1 MSKAQEPEVFS
12 FQAEVKQLLHLMI
25 NSLYSNKEIF
35 LRELISNASDAND
48 KLRFEALEKPELL
61 TEKTDLEITVTLDP
75 DNRLLTISDNGIGM
89 SRDEIIQQLGTI
101 AHSGTAQFI
110 ESLSGEKKEDSQLI
124 GKFGVGFYSAF
135 IVAERVEV
143 LSRRADLTAEEGVR
157 WESAGDGDYSL
168 ETVEK
173 QDRGTIIALTLK
185 PEETEFV
192 DNFRVST
199 LIRKYSDH
207 IGFPVRIKNGEE
219 DVTED
224 PVNKAQALWTRP
236 RTEINDD
243 EYVEF
248 YKHLAHDFTAP
259 LIWSHNKV
267 EGKREYTS
275 LMYIPASAPFDLWNR
290 ESPRGIKL
298 YVQRVFITDEA
309 TQFLPLYLRFM
320 RGIVDSS
327 DLSLNI
333 SRELLQQDPTVGSIR
348 NALTKRCLT
357 MIEKLSNSEPEKYG
371 IFWKEFGAVV
381 KEGLAED
388 PSNSEKIAGLLRF
401 NSTISEGLE
410 QDRSLDAYL
419 GALSD
424 DQDKIYYLIAESP
437 TSARN
442 SPHLESLRER
452 GIEVLLLADRVD
464 EWVMQHLIEFKGKS
478 FKDIGRGDLELEGE
492 NDTNNIE
499 AEPTKEEK
507 QVLKRIKRLLKD
519 KVDEVRISMRL
530 KESASCLV
538 LGEQDLSFQ
547 MRQILKASGHE
558 APDSKPSLELNPNH
572 LLVRQL
578 MEEGRDEQFEALSWI
593 LLEQAFLI
601 EGRPLE
607 DPVLFVQRVNDLIGK
622 KN

>member
-48 KLRFEALEKPELL
+48 KLRFEALERPELL
-61 TEKTDLEITVTLDP
+61 TETTDFEITITLDS
-75 DNRLLTISDNGIGM
+75 DNRRLTISDNGIGM

-110 ESLSGEKKEDSQLI
+110 ESLSGEKKQDSQLI

-143 LSRRADLTAEEGVR
+143 YSRRADLTAQEGVR

-173 QDRGTIIALTLK
+173 QDRGTIITLTLK

-192 DNFRVST
+192 DNFRVSA

-207 IGFPVRIKNGEE
+207 IVFPVRIKNGEE

-248 YKHLAHDFTAP
+248 YKHLAHDFTDP

-275 LMYIPASAPFDLWNR
+275 LMFIPASAPFDLWNR
-290 ESPRGIKL
+290 ESPKGIKL

-327 DLSLNI
+327 DLSLNV

-388 PSNSEKIAGLLRF
+388 PSNSEKIAGLMRF
-401 NSTISEGLE
+401 NSTISEGLD

-419 GALSD
+419 DALSD
-424 DQDKIYYLIAESP
+424 GQDKIYYLIAESP

-464 EWVMQHLIEFKGKS
+464 EWVMQHLTEFKGKS
-478 FKDIGRGDLELEGE
+478 FKDIGRGDLELDDE
-492 NDTNNIE
+492 NDTKIVE
-499 AEPTKEEK
+499 AEPTKKEK
-507 QVLKRIKRLLKD
+507 EVLKRIKRLLKD
-519 KVDEVRISMRL
+519 KVDEVRISSRL

-547 MRQILKASGHE
+547 MRQMLKASGHE
-558 APDSKPSLELNPNH
+558 TPDSMPSLELNPNH

-578 MEEGRDEQFEALSWI
+578 MEKEEDEQFESLSWI

-607 DPVLFVQRVNDLIGK
+607 DPVLFVQRVNDLIAK
-622 KN
+622 

>member
-1 MSKAQEPEVFS
+1 MSKAQEPEIFS

-48 KLRFEALEKPELL
+48 KLRFEALERPELL
-61 TEKTDLEITVTLDP
+61 TETTDFEITITLDS
-75 DNRLLTISDNGIGM
+75 DNRRLTISDNGIGM

-110 ESLSGEKKEDSQLI
+110 ESLSGEKKQDSQLI

-143 LSRRADLTAEEGVR
+143 YSRRADLTAQEGVR

-173 QDRGTIIALTLK
+173 QDRGTIITLTLK

-192 DNFRVST
+192 DNFRVSA

-248 YKHLAHDFTAP
+248 YKHLAHDFTDP

-275 LMYIPASAPFDLWNR
+275 LMFIPASAPFDLWNR
-290 ESPRGIKL
+290 ESPKGIKL

-327 DLSLNI
+327 DLSLNV

-388 PSNSEKIAGLLRF
+388 PSNSEKIAGLMRF
-401 NSTISEGLE
+401 NSTISEGLD

-419 GALSD
+419 DALSD
-424 DQDKIYYLIAESP
+424 EQDKIYYLIAESP

-464 EWVMQHLIEFKGKS
+464 EWVMQHLTEFKGKS
-478 FKDIGRGDLELEGE
+478 FKDIGRGDLELDDE
-492 NDTNNIE
+492 NDTKIVE
-499 AEPTKEEK
+499 AEPTKKEK
-507 QVLKRIKRLLKD
+507 EVLKRIKRLLKD
-519 KVDEVRISMRL
+519 KVDEVRISSRL

-547 MRQILKASGHE
+547 MRQMLKASGHE
-558 APDSKPSLELNPNH
+558 TPDSMPSLELNPNH

-578 MEEGRDEQFEALSWI
+578 MEKEGDEQFESLSWI

-607 DPVLFVQRVNDLIGK
+607 DPVLFVQRVNDLIAK
-622 KN
+622 

>member
-48 KLRFEALEKPELL
+48 KLRFEALERPELL
-61 TEKTDLEITVTLDP
+61 TETTDFEITITLDS
-75 DNRLLTISDNGIGM
+75 DNRRLTISDNGIGM

-110 ESLSGEKKEDSQLI
+110 ESLSGEKKQDSQLI

-143 LSRRADLTAEEGVR
+143 YSRRADLTAQEGVR

-173 QDRGTIIALTLK
+173 HDRGTIITLTLK

-192 DNFRVST
+192 DNFRVSA

-248 YKHLAHDFTAP
+248 YKHLAHDFTDP
-259 LIWSHNKV
+259 LVWSHNKV

-275 LMYIPASAPFDLWNR
+275 LMFIPASAPFDLWNR
-290 ESPRGIKL
+290 ESPKGIKL

-327 DLSLNI
+327 DLSLNV

-388 PSNSEKIAGLLRF
+388 PSNSEKIAGLMRF
-401 NSTISEGLE
+401 NSTISEGLD

-419 GALSD
+419 DALSD
-424 DQDKIYYLIAESP
+424 GQDKIYYLIAESP

-464 EWVMQHLIEFKGKS
+464 EWVMQHLTEFKGKS
-478 FKDIGRGDLELEGE
+478 FKDIGRGDLELDDE
-492 NDTNNIE
+492 NDTKIVE
-499 AEPTKEEK
+499 AEPTKKEK
-507 QVLKRIKRLLKD
+507 EVLKRIKRLFKD
-519 KVDEVRISMRL
+519 KVDEVRISSRL

-547 MRQILKASGHE
+547 MRQMLKASGHE
-558 APDSKPSLELNPNH
+558 APDSMPSLELNPNH

-578 MEEGRDEQFEALSWI
+578 MEKEGDEQFESLSWI

-607 DPVLFVQRVNDLIGK
+607 DPVLFVQRVNDLIAK
-622 KN
+622 

>member
-1 MSKAQEPEVFS
+1 MTKAQEPEVFS

-48 KLRFEALEKPELL
+48 KLRFEALERPELL
-61 TEKTDLEITVTLDP
+61 TETTDFEITITLDP
-75 DNRLLTISDNGIGM
+75 DNRRLTISDNGIGM

-110 ESLSGEKKEDSQLI
+110 ESLSGEKKQDSQLI

-143 LSRRADLTAEEGVR
+143 YSRRADLTAQEGVR

-168 ETVEK
+168 ETAEK
-173 QDRGTIIALTLK
+173 QDRGTIITLTLK

-192 DNFRVST
+192 DNFRVSA

-248 YKHLAHDFTAP
+248 YKHLAHDFTDP

-275 LMYIPASAPFDLWNR
+275 LMFIPASAPFDLWNR
-290 ESPRGIKL
+290 ESPKGIKL

-327 DLSLNI
+327 DLSLNV

-388 PSNSEKIAGLLRF
+388 PSNSEKIAGLMRF
-401 NSTISEGLE
+401 NSTISEGLD

-419 GALSD
+419 DALSD
-424 DQDKIYYLIAESP
+424 GQDKIYYLIAESP

-464 EWVMQHLIEFKGKS
+464 EWVMQHLTEFKGKS
-478 FKDIGRGDLELEGE
+478 FKDIGRGDLELDDE
-492 NDTNNIE
+492 NDTKIVE
-499 AEPTKEEK
+499 AEPTKKEK
-507 QVLKRIKRLLKD
+507 EVLKRIKSLLKD
-519 KVDEVRISMRL
+519 KVDEVRISSRL

-547 MRQILKASGHE
+547 MRQMLKASGHE
-558 APDSKPSLELNPNH
+558 TPDSMPSLELNPNH

-578 MEEGRDEQFEALSWI
+578 MEKEGDEQFESLSWI

-607 DPVLFVQRVNDLIGK
+607 DPVLFVQRVNDLIAK
-622 KN
+622 

>member
-48 KLRFEALEKPELL
+48 KLRFEALERPELL
-61 TEKTDLEITVTLDP
+61 TETTDFDITITLDS
-75 DNRLLTISDNGIGM
+75 DNRRLTISDNGIGM

-110 ESLSGEKKEDSQLI
+110 ESLSGEKKQDSQLI

-143 LSRRADLTAEEGVR
+143 YSRRADLTAQEGVR

-173 QDRGTIIALTLK
+173 HDRGTIITLTLK

-192 DNFRVST
+192 DNFRVSA

-248 YKHLAHDFTAP
+248 YKHLAHDFTDP
-259 LIWSHNKV
+259 LVWSHNKV

-275 LMYIPASAPFDLWNR
+275 LMFIPASAPFDLWNR
-290 ESPRGIKL
+290 ESPKGIKL

-327 DLSLNI
+327 DLSLNV

-371 IFWKEFGAVV
+371 TFWKEFGAVV

-388 PSNSEKIAGLLRF
+388 PSNSEKIAGLMRF
-401 NSTISEGLE
+401 NSTISEGLD

-419 GALSD
+419 DALSD
-424 DQDKIYYLIAESP
+424 GQDKIYYLIAESP

-464 EWVMQHLIEFKGKS
+464 EWVMQHLTEFKGKS
-478 FKDIGRGDLELEGE
+478 FKDIGRGDLELDDE
-492 NDTNNIE
+492 NDTKIVE
-499 AEPTKEEK
+499 AEPTKKEK
-507 QVLKRIKRLLKD
+507 EVLKRIKRLLKD
-519 KVDEVRISMRL
+519 KVDEVRISSRL

-547 MRQILKASGHE
+547 MRQMLKASGHE
-558 APDSKPSLELNPNH
+558 TPDSMPSLELNPNH

-578 MEEGRDEQFEALSWI
+578 MEKEGDEQFESLSWI

-607 DPVLFVQRVNDLIGK
+607 DPVLFVQRVNDLIAK
-622 KN
+622 

>member
-48 KLRFEALEKPELL
+48 KLRFEALERPELL
-61 TEKTDLEITVTLDP
+61 TETTDFEITITLDS
-75 DNRLLTISDNGIGM
+75 DNRRLTISDNGIGM

-110 ESLSGEKKEDSQLI
+110 ESLSGEKKQDSQLI

-143 LSRRADLTAEEGVR
+143 YSRRADLTAQEGVR

-173 QDRGTIIALTLK
+173 QDRGTIITLTLK

-192 DNFRVST
+192 DNFRVSA

-219 DVTED
+219 DVTEA

-243 EYVEF
+243 EYIEF
-248 YKHLAHDFTAP
+248 YKHLAHDFTDP
-259 LIWSHNKV
+259 LVWSHNKV

-275 LMYIPASAPFDLWNR
+275 LMFIPASAPFDLWNR
-290 ESPRGIKL
+290 ESPKGIKL

-327 DLSLNI
+327 DLSLNV

-371 IFWKEFGAVV
+371 TFWKEFGAVV

-388 PSNSEKIAGLLRF
+388 PSNSEKIAGLMRF
-401 NSTISEGLE
+401 NSTISEGLD

-419 GALSD
+419 DALSD
-424 DQDKIYYLIAESP
+424 GQDKIYYLIAESP

-464 EWVMQHLIEFKGKS
+464 EWVMQHLTEFKGKS
-478 FKDIGRGDLELEGE
+478 FKDIGRGDLELDDE
-492 NDTNNIE
+492 NDTKIVE
-499 AEPTKEEK
+499 AEPTKKEK
-507 QVLKRIKRLLKD
+507 EVLKRIKRLLKD
-519 KVDEVRISMRL
+519 KVDEVRISSRL

-547 MRQILKASGHE
+547 MRQMLKASGHE
-558 APDSKPSLELNPNH
+558 TPDSMPSLELNPNH

-578 MEEGRDEQFEALSWI
+578 MEKEGDEQFESLSWI

-607 DPVLFVQRVNDLIGK
+607 DPVLFVQRVNDLIAK
-622 KN
+622 

>member
-1 MSKAQEPEVFS
+1 MSKAQEPEIFS

-48 KLRFEALEKPELL
+48 KLRFEALERPELL
-61 TEKTDLEITVTLDP
+61 TETADFEITITLDS
-75 DNRLLTISDNGIGM
+75 DNRRLTISDNGIGM

-110 ESLSGEKKEDSQLI
+110 ESLSGEKKQDSQLI

-143 LSRRADLTAEEGVR
+143 YSRRADLTAQEGVR

-173 QDRGTIIALTLK
+173 QDRGTIITLTLK

-192 DNFRVST
+192 DNFRVSA

-248 YKHLAHDFTAP
+248 YKHLAHDFTDP

-275 LMYIPASAPFDLWNR
+275 LMFIPASAPFDLWNR
-290 ESPRGIKL
+290 ESPKGIKL

-327 DLSLNI
+327 DLSLNV

-388 PSNSEKIAGLLRF
+388 PSNSEKIAGLMRF
-401 NSTISEGLE
+401 NSTISEGLD

-419 GALSD
+419 DALSD
-424 DQDKIYYLIAESP
+424 GQDKIYYLIAESP

-464 EWVMQHLIEFKGKS
+464 EWVMQHLTEFKGKS
-478 FKDIGRGDLELEGE
+478 FKDIGRGDLELDDE
-492 NDTNNIE
+492 NDTKIVE
-499 AEPTKEEK
+499 AEPTKKEK
-507 QVLKRIKRLLKD
+507 EVLKRIKRLLKD
-519 KVDEVRISMRL
+519 KVDEVRISSRL

-547 MRQILKASGHE
+547 MRQMLKASGHE
-558 APDSKPSLELNPNH
+558 TPDSMPSLELNPNH

-578 MEEGRDEQFEALSWI
+578 MEKEEDEQFESLSWI

-607 DPVLFVQRVNDLIGK
+607 DPVLFVQRVNDLIAK
-622 KN
+622 

>member
-48 KLRFEALEKPELL
+48 KLRFEALERPELL
-61 TEKTDLEITVTLDP
+61 TETTDFEITITLDS
-75 DNRLLTISDNGIGM
+75 DNRRLTISDNGIGM

-110 ESLSGEKKEDSQLI
+110 ESLSGEKKQDSQLI

-143 LSRRADLTAEEGVR
+143 YSRRADLTAQEGVR

-173 QDRGTIIALTLK
+173 HDRGTIITLTLK

-192 DNFRVST
+192 DNFRVSA

-248 YKHLAHDFTAP
+248 YKHLAHDFTDP

-275 LMYIPASAPFDLWNR
+275 LMFIPASAPFDLWNR
-290 ESPRGIKL
+290 ESPKGIKL

-327 DLSLNI
+327 DLSLNV

-388 PSNSEKIAGLLRF
+388 PSNSEKIAGLMRF
-401 NSTISEGLE
+401 NSTISEGLD

-419 GALSD
+419 DALSD
-424 DQDKIYYLIAESP
+424 GQDKIYYLIAESP

-464 EWVMQHLIEFKGKS
+464 EWVMQHLTEFKGKS
-478 FKDIGRGDLELEGE
+478 FKDIGRGDLELDDE
-492 NDTNNIE
+492 NDTKIVE
-499 AEPTKEEK
+499 AEPTKKEK
-507 QVLKRIKRLLKD
+507 EVLKRIKRLLKD
-519 KVDEVRISMRL
+519 KVDEVRISSRL

-547 MRQILKASGHE
+547 MRQMLKASGQE
-558 APDSKPSLELNPNH
+558 TPDSMPSLELNPNH

-578 MEEGRDEQFEALSWI
+578 MEKEGDEQFESLSWI

-607 DPVLFVQRVNDLIGK
+607 DPVLFVQRVNDLIAK
-622 KN
+622 

>member
-48 KLRFEALEKPELL
+48 KLRFEALERPEIL
-61 TEKTDLEITVTLDP
+61 TETTDFEITITLDS
-75 DNRLLTISDNGIGM
+75 DNRRLTISDNGIGM

-110 ESLSGEKKEDSQLI
+110 ESLSGEKKQDSQLI

-143 LSRRADLTAEEGVR
+143 YSRRADLTAQEGVR

-173 QDRGTIIALTLK
+173 HDRGTIITLTLK

-192 DNFRVST
+192 DNFRVSA

-248 YKHLAHDFTAP
+248 YKHLAHDFTDP

-275 LMYIPASAPFDLWNR
+275 LMFIPASAPFDLWNR
-290 ESPRGIKL
+290 ESPKGIKL

-327 DLSLNI
+327 DLSLNV

-388 PSNSEKIAGLLRF
+388 PSNSEKIAGLMRF
-401 NSTISEGLE
+401 NSTISEGLD

-419 GALSD
+419 DALSD
-424 DQDKIYYLIAESP
+424 EQDKIYYLIAESP

-464 EWVMQHLIEFKGKS
+464 EWVMQHLTEFKGKS
-478 FKDIGRGDLELEGE
+478 FKDIGRGDLELDDE
-492 NDTNNIE
+492 NDTKIVE
-499 AEPTKEEK
+499 AEPTKKEK
-507 QVLKRIKRLLKD
+507 EVLKRIKRLLKD
-519 KVDEVRISMRL
+519 KVDEVRISSRL

-547 MRQILKASGHE
+547 MRQMLKASGHE
-558 APDSKPSLELNPNH
+558 TPDSMPSLELNPNH

-578 MEEGRDEQFEALSWI
+578 MEKEGDEQFESLSWI

-607 DPVLFVQRVNDLIGK
+607 DPVLFVQRVNNLIAK
-622 KN
+622 

>member
-48 KLRFEALEKPELL
+48 KLRFEALERPELL
-61 TEKTDLEITVTLDP
+61 TETTDFEITITLDS
-75 DNRLLTISDNGIGM
+75 DNRRLTISDNGIGM

-110 ESLSGEKKEDSQLI
+110 ESLSGEKKQDSQLI

-143 LSRRADLTAEEGVR
+143 YSRRADLTAQEGVR

-173 QDRGTIIALTLK
+173 QDRGTIITLTLK

-192 DNFRVST
+192 DNFRVSG

-248 YKHLAHDFTAP
+248 YKHLAHDFTDP

-275 LMYIPASAPFDLWNR
+275 LMFIPASAPFDLWNR
-290 ESPRGIKL
+290 ESPKGIKL

-327 DLSLNI
+327 DLSLNV

-388 PSNSEKIAGLLRF
+388 PSNSEKIAGLMRF
-401 NSTISEGLE
+401 NSTISEGLD

-419 GALSD
+419 DALSD
-424 DQDKIYYLIAESP
+424 EQDKIYYLIAESP

-464 EWVMQHLIEFKGKS
+464 EWVMQHLTEFKGKS
-478 FKDIGRGDLELEGE
+478 FKDIGRGDLELDDE
-492 NDTNNIE
+492 NDTKIVE
-499 AEPTKEEK
+499 AEPTKKEK
-507 QVLKRIKRLLKD
+507 EVLKRIKRLLKD
-519 KVDEVRISMRL
+519 KVDEVRISSRL

-547 MRQILKASGHE
+547 MRQMLKASGHE
-558 APDSKPSLELNPNH
+558 TPDSMPSLELNPNH

-578 MEEGRDEQFEALSWI
+578 MEKEGDEQFESLSWI

-607 DPVLFVQRVNDLIGK
+607 DPVLFVQRVNDLIAK
-622 KN
+622 

>member
-48 KLRFEALEKPELL
+48 KLRFEALERPELL
-61 TEKTDLEITVTLDP
+61 TETTDFEITITLDS
-75 DNRLLTISDNGIGM
+75 DNRRLTISDNGIGM

-110 ESLSGEKKEDSQLI
+110 ESLSGEKKQDSQLI

-143 LSRRADLTAEEGVR
+143 YSRRADLTAQEGVR

-173 QDRGTIIALTLK
+173 HDRGTIITLTLK

-192 DNFRVST
+192 DNFRVSA

-248 YKHLAHDFTAP
+248 YKHLAHDFTDP

-275 LMYIPASAPFDLWNR
+275 LMFIPASAPFDLWNR
-290 ESPRGIKL
+290 ESPKGIKL

-327 DLSLNI
+327 DLSLNV
-333 SRELLQQDPTVGSIR
+333 SRELLQQDPTVGSIS

-388 PSNSEKIAGLLRF
+388 PSNSEKIAGLMRF
-401 NSTISEGLE
+401 NSTISEGLD

-419 GALSD
+419 DALSD
-424 DQDKIYYLIAESP
+424 GQDKIYYLIAESP

-464 EWVMQHLIEFKGKS
+464 EWVMQHLTEFKGKS
-478 FKDIGRGDLELEGE
+478 FKDIGRGDLELDDE
-492 NDTNNIE
+492 NDTKIVE
-499 AEPTKEEK
+499 AEPTKKEK
-507 QVLKRIKRLLKD
+507 EVLKRIKRLLKD
-519 KVDEVRISMRL
+519 KVDEVRISSRL

-547 MRQILKASGHE
+547 MRQMLKASGQE
-558 APDSKPSLELNPNH
+558 TPDSMPSLELNPNH

-578 MEEGRDEQFEALSWI
+578 MEKEGDEQFESLSWI

-607 DPVLFVQRVNDLIGK
+607 DPVLFVQRVNDLIAK
-622 KN
+622 

>member
-48 KLRFEALEKPELL
+48 KLRFEALERPELL
-61 TEKTDLEITVTLDP
+61 TETTDFEITITLDS
-75 DNRLLTISDNGIGM
+75 DNRRLTISDNGIGM

-110 ESLSGEKKEDSQLI
+110 ESLSGEKKQDSQLI

-143 LSRRADLTAEEGVR
+143 YSRRADLTAQEGVR

-173 QDRGTIIALTLK
+173 QDRGTIITLTLK

-192 DNFRVST
+192 DNFRVSALT
-199 LIRKYSDH
+199 RKYSDH

-243 EYVEF
+243 EYIEF
-248 YKHLAHDFTAP
+248 YKHLAHDFTDP
-259 LIWSHNKV
+259 LVWSHNKV

-275 LMYIPASAPFDLWNR
+275 LMFIPASAPFDLWNR
-290 ESPRGIKL
+290 ESPKGIKL

-327 DLSLNI
+327 DLSLNV

-388 PSNSEKIAGLLRF
+388 PSNSEKIAGLMRF
-401 NSTISEGLE
+401 NSTISEGLD

-419 GALSD
+419 DALSD
-424 DQDKIYYLIAESP
+424 GQDKIYYLIAESP

-464 EWVMQHLIEFKGKS
+464 EWVMQHLTEFKGKP
-478 FKDIGRGDLELEGE
+478 FKDIGRGDLELDDE
-492 NDTNNIE
+492 NDTKIVE
-499 AEPTKEEK
+499 AEPTKKEK
-507 QVLKRIKRLLKD
+507 EVLKRIKRLLKD
-519 KVDEVRISMRL
+519 KVDEVRISSRL

-547 MRQILKASGHE
+547 MRQMLKASGHE
-558 APDSKPSLELNPNH
+558 TPDSMPSLELNPNH

-578 MEEGRDEQFEALSWI
+578 MEKEGDEQFESLSWI

-601 EGRPLE
+601 EGRPLD
-607 DPVLFVQRVNDLIGK
+607 DPVLFVQRVNDLIAK
-622 KN
+622 

>member
-1 MSKAQEPEVFS
+1 MTKAQEPEIFS

-48 KLRFEALEKPELL
+48 KLRFEALERPELL
-61 TEKTDLEITVTLDP
+61 TETTDFEITITLDS
-75 DNRLLTISDNGIGM
+75 DNRRLTISDNGIGM

-110 ESLSGEKKEDSQLI
+110 ESLSGEKKQDSQLI

-143 LSRRADLTAEEGVR
+143 YSRRADLTAQEGVR

-173 QDRGTIIALTLK
+173 QDRGTIISLTLK

-192 DNFRVST
+192 DNFRVSA

-248 YKHLAHDFTAP
+248 YKHLAHDFTDP

-275 LMYIPASAPFDLWNR
+275 LMFIPASAPFDLWNR
-290 ESPRGIKL
+290 ESPKGIKL

-327 DLSLNI
+327 DLSLNV

-388 PSNSEKIAGLLRF
+388 PSNSEKIAGLMRF
-401 NSTISEGLE
+401 NSTISEGLD

-419 GALSD
+419 DALSD
-424 DQDKIYYLIAESP
+424 GQDKIYYLIAESP

-464 EWVMQHLIEFKGKS
+464 EWVMQHLTEFKGKS
-478 FKDIGRGDLELEGE
+478 FKDIGRGDLELDDE
-492 NDTNNIE
+492 NDTKIVE
-499 AEPTKEEK
+499 AEPTKKEK
-507 QVLKRIKRLLKD
+507 EVLKRIKRLLKD
-519 KVDEVRISMRL
+519 KVDEVRISSRL

-547 MRQILKASGHE
+547 MRQMLKASGHE
-558 APDSKPSLELNPNH
+558 TPDSMPSLELNPNH

-578 MEEGRDEQFEALSWI
+578 MEKEEDEQFESLSWI

-607 DPVLFVQRVNDLIGK
+607 DPVLFVQRVNDLIAK
-622 KN
+622 

>member
-48 KLRFEALEKPELL
+48 KLRFEALERPELL
-61 TEKTDLEITVTLDP
+61 TETADFEITITLDS
-75 DNRLLTISDNGIGM
+75 DNRRLTISDNGIGM

-110 ESLSGEKKEDSQLI
+110 ESLSGEKKQDSQLI

-143 LSRRADLTAEEGVR
+143 YSRRADLTAQEGVR

-173 QDRGTIIALTLK
+173 QDRGTIISLTLK

-192 DNFRVST
+192 DNFRVSA

-248 YKHLAHDFTAP
+248 YKHLAHDFTDP

-275 LMYIPASAPFDLWNR
+275 LMFIPASAPFDLWNR
-290 ESPRGIKL
+290 ESPKGIKL

-327 DLSLNI
+327 DLSLNV

-388 PSNSEKIAGLLRF
+388 PSNSEKIAGLMRF
-401 NSTISEGLE
+401 NSTISEGLD

-419 GALSD
+419 DALSD
-424 DQDKIYYLIAESP
+424 GQDKIYYLIAESP

-464 EWVMQHLIEFKGKS
+464 EWVMQHLTEFKGKS
-478 FKDIGRGDLELEGE
+478 FKDIGRGDLELDDE
-492 NDTNNIE
+492 NDTKIVE
-499 AEPTKEEK
+499 TEPTKKEK
-507 QVLKRIKRLLKD
+507 EVLKRIKRLLKD
-519 KVDEVRISMRL
+519 KVDEVRISSRL

-547 MRQILKASGHE
+547 MRQMLKASGHE
-558 APDSKPSLELNPNH
+558 TPDSMPSLELNPNH

-578 MEEGRDEQFEALSWI
+578 MEKEEDEQFESLSWI

-607 DPVLFVQRVNDLIGK
+607 DPVLFVQRVNDLIAK
-622 KN
+622 

>member
-48 KLRFEALEKPELL
+48 KLRFEALERPELL
-61 TEKTDLEITVTLDP
+61 TETTDFEITITLDS
-75 DNRLLTISDNGIGM
+75 DNRRLTISDNGIGM

-110 ESLSGEKKEDSQLI
+110 ESLSGEKKQDSQLI

-143 LSRRADLTAEEGVR
+143 YSRRADLTAQEGVR

-173 QDRGTIIALTLK
+173 QDRGTIISLTLK

-192 DNFRVST
+192 DNFRVSA

-248 YKHLAHDFTAP
+248 YKHLAHDFTDP

-275 LMYIPASAPFDLWNR
+275 LMFIPASAPFDLWNR
-290 ESPRGIKL
+290 ESPKGIKL

-327 DLSLNI
+327 DLSLNV

-388 PSNSEKIAGLLRF
+388 PSNSEKIAGLMRF
-401 NSTISEGLE
+401 NSTISEGLD

-419 GALSD
+419 DALSD
-424 DQDKIYYLIAESP
+424 GQDKIYYLIAESP

-464 EWVMQHLIEFKGKS
+464 EWVMQHLTEFKGKS
-478 FKDIGRGDLELEGE
+478 FKDIGRGDLELDDE
-492 NDTNNIE
+492 NDTKIVE
-499 AEPTKEEK
+499 AEPTKKEK
-507 QVLKRIKRLLKD
+507 EVLKRIKRLLKD
-519 KVDEVRISMRL
+519 KVDEVRISSRL

-547 MRQILKASGHE
+547 MRQMLKASGHE
-558 APDSKPSLELNPNH
+558 TPDSMPSLELNPNH

-578 MEEGRDEQFEALSWI
+578 MEKEGDEQFESLSWI

-607 DPVLFVQRVNDLIGK
+607 DPVLFVQRVNDLIAK
-622 KN
+622 

>member
-48 KLRFEALEKPELL
+48 KLRFEALERPELL
-61 TEKTDLEITVTLDP
+61 TETTDFEITITLDS
-75 DNRLLTISDNGIGM
+75 DNRRLTISDNGIGM

-110 ESLSGEKKEDSQLI
+110 ESLSGEKKQDSQLI

-143 LSRRADLTAEEGVR
+143 YSRRADLTAQEGVR

-173 QDRGTIIALTLK
+173 QDRGTIITLTLK

-192 DNFRVST
+192 DNFRVSALT
-199 LIRKYSDH
+199 RKYSDH

-248 YKHLAHDFTAP
+248 YKHLAHDFTDP

-275 LMYIPASAPFDLWNR
+275 LMFIPASAPFDLWNR
-290 ESPRGIKL
+290 ESPKGIKL

-327 DLSLNI
+327 DLSLNV

-388 PSNSEKIAGLLRF
+388 PSNSEKIAGLMRF
-401 NSTISEGLE
+401 NSTISEGLD

-419 GALSD
+419 DALSD
-424 DQDKIYYLIAESP
+424 GQDKIYYLIAESP

-464 EWVMQHLIEFKGKS
+464 EWVMQHLTEFKGKS
-478 FKDIGRGDLELEGE
+478 FKDIGRGDLELDDE
-492 NDTNNIE
+492 NDTKIVE
-499 AEPTKEEK
+499 AEPTKKEK
-507 QVLKRIKRLLKD
+507 EVLKRIKRLLKD
-519 KVDEVRISMRL
+519 KVDEVRISSRL

-547 MRQILKASGHE
+547 MRQMLKASGHE
-558 APDSKPSLELNPNH
+558 TPDSMPSLELNPNH

-578 MEEGRDEQFEALSWI
+578 MEKEGDEQFESLSWI

-607 DPVLFVQRVNDLIGK
+607 DPVLFVQRVNDLIAK
-622 KN
+622 

>member
-1 MSKAQEPEVFS
+1 MTKAQEPEIFS

-48 KLRFEALEKPELL
+48 KLRFEALERPELL
-61 TEKTDLEITVTLDP
+61 TETTDFEITITLDS
-75 DNRLLTISDNGIGM
+75 DNRRLTISDNGIGM
-89 SRDEIIQQLGTI
+89 SRDEIIQQLGII

-110 ESLSGEKKEDSQLI
+110 ESLSGEKKQDSQLI

-143 LSRRADLTAEEGVR
+143 YSRRADLTAQEGVR

-173 QDRGTIIALTLK
+173 QDRGTIITLTLK

-192 DNFRVST
+192 DNFRVSA

-248 YKHLAHDFTAP
+248 YKHLAHDFTDP

-275 LMYIPASAPFDLWNR
+275 LMFIPASAPFDLWNR
-290 ESPRGIKL
+290 ESPKGIKL

-327 DLSLNI
+327 DLSLNV

-388 PSNSEKIAGLLRF
+388 PSNSEKIAGLMRF
-401 NSTISEGLE
+401 NSTISEGLD

-419 GALSD
+419 DALSD
-424 DQDKIYYLIAESP
+424 GQDKIYYLIAESP

-464 EWVMQHLIEFKGKS
+464 EWVMQHLTEFKGKS
-478 FKDIGRGDLELEGE
+478 FKDIGRGDLELDDE
-492 NDTNNIE
+492 NDTKIVE
-499 AEPTKEEK
+499 AEPTKKEK
-507 QVLKRIKRLLKD
+507 EVLKRIKRLLKD
-519 KVDEVRISMRL
+519 KVDEVRISSRL

-547 MRQILKASGHE
+547 MRQMLKASGHE
-558 APDSKPSLELNPNH
+558 TPDSMPSLELNPNH

-578 MEEGRDEQFEALSWI
+578 MEKEEDEQFESLSWI

-607 DPVLFVQRVNDLIGK
+607 DPVLFVQRVNDLIAK
-622 KN
+622 

>member
-1 MSKAQEPEVFS
+1 MTKAQEPEIFS

-48 KLRFEALEKPELL
+48 KLRFEALERPELL
-61 TEKTDLEITVTLDP
+61 TETTDFEITITLDS
-75 DNRLLTISDNGIGM
+75 DNRRLTISDNGIGM

-110 ESLSGEKKEDSQLI
+110 ESLSGEKKQDSQLI

-143 LSRRADLTAEEGVR
+143 YSRRADLTAQEGVR

-173 QDRGTIIALTLK
+173 QDRGTIITLTLK

-192 DNFRVST
+192 DNFRVSA

-248 YKHLAHDFTAP
+248 YKHLAHDFTDP

-275 LMYIPASAPFDLWNR
+275 LMFIPASAPFDLWNR
-290 ESPRGIKL
+290 ESPKGIKL

-327 DLSLNI
+327 DLSLNV

-388 PSNSEKIAGLLRF
+388 PSNSEKIAGLMRF
-401 NSTISEGLE
+401 NSTISEGLD

-419 GALSD
+419 DALSD
-424 DQDKIYYLIAESP
+424 GQDKIYYLIAESP

-464 EWVMQHLIEFKGKS
+464 EWVMQHLTEFKGKS
-478 FKDIGRGDLELEGE
+478 FKDIGRGDLELDDE
-492 NDTNNIE
+492 NDTKIVE
-499 AEPTKEEK
+499 AEPTKKEK
-507 QVLKRIKRLLKD
+507 EVLKRIKRLLKD
-519 KVDEVRISMRL
+519 KVDEVRISSRL

-547 MRQILKASGHE
+547 MRQMLKASGHE
-558 APDSKPSLELNPNH
+558 TPDSMPSLELNPNH

-578 MEEGRDEQFEALSWI
+578 MEKEEDEQFESLSWI

-607 DPVLFVQRVNDLIGK
+607 DPVLFVQRVNDLIAK
-622 KN
+622 